1 MFLLISADKA
11 AEKVLISEVHFL
23 NGVYKHNDKPITG
36 EIIDY
41 YENDILKFTY
51 TALEGR
57 LHGNAI
63 EYFESGKVRSE
74 RNYTFNKLFGKYT
87 EYFDNGDTRL
97 EFVVGLNAYGK
108 GELVSDIK
116 IAKAPGKK
124 PKEFESATL
133 IFIENGKENPNTSE
147 ELSILKQ
154 SNFKII
160 DDKGKVL
167 FQH

>member
-11 AEKVLISEVHFL
+11 AEKVLISEVNFL

-51 TALEGR
+51 AALEGR

-63 EYFESGKVRSE
+63 EYYESGKAKSE
-74 RNYTFNKLFGKYT
+74 RNYTFNKLFGRYT
-87 EYFDNGDTRL
+87 EYFESGEVKL
-97 EFVVGLNAYGK
+97 EFNVGLNAYGK
-108 GELVSDIK
+108 GELLSDIK
-116 IAKAPGKK
+116 VSNSPGKK
-124 PKEFESATL
+124 SKAYSAATL
-133 IFIENGKENPNTSE
+133 IFLENGKENPDTSE

-154 SNFKII
+154 SNFKIV
-160 DDKGKVL
+160 DEKGKVL